1 MIHAVCVTMT
11 HANDDVI
18 MQFKKYQFLYLPET
32 TFLTRLLKAA
42 PLSCFFELGSCGLSG
57 PKILILVKV
66 KFFSKNFE
74 KWGQNFKKK
83 IEIFDKNGHARW
95 AVMQVDFSDKFLT
108 IFLKFWIFEKFRV
121 FEKFWIFE
129 KILKISK
136 KISRCKIEIIFCKI
150 TKTRI
155 RVETLCGNYRIG

>member
-57 PKILILVKV
+57 PKILILVKL

-74 KWGQNFKKK
+74 KWGQNFKK
-83 IEIFDKNGHARW
+83 IWN
-95 AVMQVDFSDKFLT
+95 
-108 IFLKFWIFEKFRV
+108 FR
-121 FEKFWIFE
+121 
-129 KILKISK
+129 
-136 KISRCKIEIIFCKI
+136 
-150 TKTRI
+150 
-155 RVETLCGNYRIG
+155 

>member
-83 IEIFDKNGHARW
+83 LKFSIKMAMRDEHSCKLIFGQIFD
-95 AVMQVDFSDKFLT
+95 
-108 IFLKFWIFEKFRV
+108 V
-121 FEKFWIFE
+121 FF
-129 KILKISK
+129 KILNFWKISCFW
-136 KISRCKIEIIFCKI
+136 KILNFWKNFENFEENFEMQNWNHFLQNYQNSNSSRDAV
-150 TKTRI
+150 RQ
-155 RVETLCGNYRIG
+155 L